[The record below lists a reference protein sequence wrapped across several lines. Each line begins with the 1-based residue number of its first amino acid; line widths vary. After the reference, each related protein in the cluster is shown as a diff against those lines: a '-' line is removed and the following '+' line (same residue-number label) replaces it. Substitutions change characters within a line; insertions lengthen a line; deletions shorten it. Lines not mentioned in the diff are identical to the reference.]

1 MLQGGM
7 FDGFIHTFKKFY
19 SRTDKVA
26 AYVEEQEKEIRRG
39 SDRPSFDSMGS
50 TGYPMTLVS
59 HTTRPARISR
69 NRFTYPLL
77 IAGIV
82 LFVLCYAAALFM

>member
-19 SRTDKVA
+19 TRTDKVA
-26 AYVEEQEKEIRRG
+26 AYVEEQEKEIRRL
-39 SDRPSFDSMGS
+39 SNHPHS
-50 TGYPMTLVS
+50 TKPV
-59 HTTRPARISR
+59 RFSR